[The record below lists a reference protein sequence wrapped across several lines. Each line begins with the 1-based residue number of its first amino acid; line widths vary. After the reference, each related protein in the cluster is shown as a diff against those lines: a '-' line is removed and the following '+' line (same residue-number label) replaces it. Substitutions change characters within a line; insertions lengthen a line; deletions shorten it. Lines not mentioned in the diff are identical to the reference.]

1 MKILLRL
8 RDFYKKNTPYFIL
21 FVLVVFLALSL
32 INGHIFQDG
41 FSKIMNTVTYLIWH
55 NTIEIASIIIAIAVF
70 FISYYTYEM
79 TKNFRAVFIG
89 CILLLMAFI
98 DYFHVLS
105 YKGMPDFFSF
115 NVTNKATTYW
125 VIARLIGGIGFFAAG
140 LIPVKVKFKVRKIYF
155 FIVPL
160 FISMAVLITVSFFP
174 KVIPPMFIDG
184 TGLTELKKLLEY
196 LIILLNLGA
205 AYLFLR
211 TYKKTSDIYI
221 FVLASALII
230 GAFSELAFT
239 FYEDIYDIYNYLGH
253 IYKFIMYFIIF
264 RVVFIRNIRQPFF
277 ELRDARDQIKN
288 YADNQDVIVEQR
300 THQINEKNKKLLEDL
315 EYAKGIQMSM
325 MPQSLPKLERATF
338 EAGYFPAEMVGGD
351 FYNIVRLDYNKVGIY
366 IGDVSGHGVSAA
378 MLTVFVNQSI
388 KMTSEDTPGIFEIMK
403 PSEVLKELNL
413 SYNKTSFKE
422 DIYLVMFYGVYDL
435 ETKEFIYASAGMNVS
450 PTVIKSSGEVFDLDI
465 KGFPICKLQ
474 EYNNEGYKDTIV
486 RFKIGDKILFYTD
499 GLADGE
505 NEDKHA
511 LSETGLKNLLKRNA
525 IMNATEITNSITAE
539 VKKFVEK
546 RELHDDITYFVMEV
560 K

>member
-8 RDFYKKNTPYFIL
+8 RDFYKKNTPYFML
-21 FVLVVFLALSL
+21 FVLIVFLALSL
-32 INGHIFQDG
+32 RDGHIFQNG
-41 FSKIMNTVTYLIWH
+41 FSKIMNAVTYLIWH

-79 TKNFRAVFIG
+79 SKNFRALFMG

-105 YKGMPDFFSF
+105 FKGMPDFLSF

-125 VIARLIGGIGFFAAG
+125 VIARLIGGIGFFVAG
-140 LIPVKVKFKVRKIYF
+140 LLPIKVKFKVRKIYF

-160 FISMAVLITVSFFP
+160 FISIAVLIPVSFFP

-184 TGLTELKKLLEY
+184 TGLTEAKKLIEY
-196 LIILLNLGA
+196 VIIFLNLGA
-205 AYLFLR
+205 AFLFLR
-211 TYKKTSDIYI
+211 IYLKTKEIYN
-221 FVLASALII
+221 FVLACALII

-264 RVVFIRNIRQPFF
+264 RVIFIRSIRQPFY
-277 ELRDARDQIKN
+277 ELREARDQIKN
-288 YADNQDVIVEQR
+288 YADNQDLIVEQR

-315 EYAKGIQMSM
+315 EYARGIQMSM
-325 MPQSLPKLERATF
+325 MPQSLPKLKRVTF

-351 FYNIVRLDYNKVGIY
+351 FYNIVRLDYNKIGIY

-413 SYNKTSFKE
+413 SYNKTNFKE
-422 DIYLVMFYGVYDL
+422 DIYLVMFYGIYDL
-435 ETKEFIYASAGMNVS
+435 ETMEFTYASAGMNVS
-450 PTVIKSSGEVFDLDI
+450 PMVIELSGEVFDMDI

-474 EYNNEGYKDTIV
+474 EYNSEGYKDTIV
-486 RFKIGDKILFYTD
+486 RFKSGEKILFYTD
-499 GLADGE
+499 GLVDGE
-505 NEDKHA
+505 NEGKHVF
-511 LSETGLKNLLKRNA
+511 SETRLKNILKRNA
-525 IMNATEITNSITAE
+525 TMNAIEITNSITSE
-539 VKKFVEK
+539 VKKFIEK
-546 RELHDDITYFVMEV
+546 KELHDDITYFIMEV